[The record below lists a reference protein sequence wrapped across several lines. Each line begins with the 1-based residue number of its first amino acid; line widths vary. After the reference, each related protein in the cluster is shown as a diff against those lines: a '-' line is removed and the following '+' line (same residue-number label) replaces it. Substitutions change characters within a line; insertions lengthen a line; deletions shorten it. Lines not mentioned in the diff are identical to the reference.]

1 MKSIL
6 LLSGLLLASGATFA
20 QGYKVAPKSVPT
32 EVAPDGK
39 MAVPVSPVLPGEE
52 HLSARERV
60 ERDLLMPPR
69 RERAAALQAAS
80 EEPTAEA
87 KQETPEAAAAEEAP
101 EAPAAHPATH
111 RRHRAVH
118 RRHR

>member
-1 MKSIL
+1 MKNIL
-6 LLSGLLLASGATFA
+6 LLSSLLLASGATFA
-20 QGYKVAPKSVPT
+20 QGYKVAPPAPT

-80 EEPTAEA
+80 EEPTAEV
-87 KQETPEAAAAEEAP
+87 KEEAAPAEEAP
-101 EAPAAHPATH
+101 ETPAAHPATH

-118 RRHR
+118 RRR

>member
-1 MKSIL
+1 MKNIL
-6 LLSGLLLASGATFA
+6 LLSSLLLASGGAFA
-20 QGYKVAPKSVPT
+20 QGYNVTPTPAPT

-80 EEPTAEA
+80 EEPTAEV
-87 KQETPEAAAAEEAP
+87 KEAAPAEEAP
-101 EAPAAHPATH
+101 ETPAAHPATH
-111 RRHRAVH
+111 RRHRAAH
-118 RRHR
+118 RRR